1 MQLHK
6 TTIELDPV
14 LVDQARSVLGT
25 KGFKDTIEAAL
36 QEVIALDARL
46 RVIAQ
51 LQSLST
57 DADALRS
64 EAWGA

>member
-1 MQLHK
+1 MLSASDSAGQGTHQRRAGG
-6 TTIELDPV
+6 P
-14 LVDQARSVLGT
+14 LGT
-25 KGFKDTIEAAL
+25 TGFKDTVEAAL

-51 LQSLST
+51 LQSSSIDVDT
-57 DADALRS
+57 LRE